1 VYAALTRGFREGLL
15 QGNRDILD
23 AAVRFAGELTA
34 YFRSRESNDFVNKFG
49 EGRMRDLIGSL
60 ETSVE
65 DVFRGVLLDANT
77 PLIDRLTIWNRA
89 PEKERRAVYD
99 TTREPL
105 EAEFRRSPLANT
117 LRFEQVFP
125 EPPGMEEYRA
135 RKAEETAAKVAPTET
150 RDEMERK

>member
-1 VYAALTRGFREGLL
+1 
-15 QGNRDILD
+15 
-23 AAVRFAGELTA
+23 
-34 YFRSRESNDFVNKFG
+34 
-49 EGRMRDLIGSL
+49 
-60 ETSVE
+60 
-65 DVFRGVLLDANT
+65 VFRGVLLDANT